1 MSVFVARRPMQT
13 APIARNVQVP
23 KQFQFV
29 KKHEDYLLK
38 RDQFEVGF
46 RPLEIQ
52 DKTWQ
57 SALILDVLRI

>member
-1 MSVFVARRPMQT
+1 MQT